1 MTAGTTSIRAQSHSL
16 TPLAQLLSLC
26 QRYRLPLSLLAI
38 QLKDVASL
46 SQQLGGDRLQRLQKQ
61 LGQAVQQRTRMED
74 ALIAWQRGYLVICLP
89 GTRAAG
95 ASCLARRLEH
105 WFQKTRFTLDE
116 FTVQLDTA
124 MAVHVANPTPEQSEE
139 QARENVRELLMD
151 TLCLL
156 AAENENGGGPALS
169 RRALDDSQNAPA
181 SALTSAPCGEKNG
194 NGEANEEGTA
204 VNGRPQ
210 RRHDDAPHGHTASP
224 QQLKELVDQLRDDDN
239 ALVSTLSPALQRL
252 DERTRMLLIDQ
263 LLEASLIP
271 H

>member
-46 SQQLGGDRLQRLQKQ
+46 SKQLGGDRLQRLQKQ

-74 ALIAWQRGYLVICLP
+74 ALIAWQRGYLVLCLP

-95 ASCLARRLEH
+95 AACVARRLEQ

-156 AAENENGGGPALS
+156 AAENEHGDGPALS
-169 RRALDDSQNAPA
+169 RRALDDSHNAPA
-181 SALTSAPCGEKNG
+181 ITS
-194 NGEANEEGTA
+194 A

-210 RRHDDAPHGHTASP
+210 RRRDDAANGHASP
-224 QQLKELVDQLRDDDN
+224 QQLRDLVDQLRDDDTT
-239 ALVSTLSPALQRL
+239 LVSTLSPALQRL

>member
-46 SQQLGGDRLQRLQKQ
+46 SKQLGGDRLQRLQKQ

-74 ALIAWQRGYLVICLP
+74 ALIAWQRGYLVLCLP

-95 ASCLARRLEH
+95 AACVARRLEQ

-124 MAVHVANPTPEQSEE
+124 MAVHVANPTPEQAEE

-156 AAENENGGGPALS
+156 AAENENGDGPALS
-169 RRALDDSQNAPA
+169 RRALDDSHNAPA
-181 SALTSAPCGEKNG
+181 ITGEKNQAD
-194 NGEANEEGTA
+194 NGSGAD
-204 VNGRPQ
+204 GRPQ
-210 RRHDDAPHGHTASP
+210 RRRDDAANGHASP
-224 QQLKELVDQLRDDDN
+224 QQLRDLVDQLRDDDTT
-239 ALVSTLSPALQRL
+239 LVSTLSPALQRL

>member
-46 SQQLGGDRLQRLQKQ
+46 SKQLGGDRLQRLQKQ

-74 ALIAWQRGYLVICLP
+74 ALIAWQRGYLVLCLP

-95 ASCLARRLEH
+95 AACVARRLEQ

-124 MAVHVANPTPEQSEE
+124 MAVHVAGPTPEQSEE

-156 AAENENGGGPALS
+156 AAENEHGDGPALS

-181 SALTSAPCGEKNG
+181 INHEESEA
-194 NGEANEEGTA
+194 GEADEESA

-210 RRHDDAPHGHTASP
+210 RRRDDTANGHASP
-224 QQLKELVDQLRDDDN
+224 QQLKELVDQLRDDDTT
-239 ALVSTLSPALQRL
+239 LVSTLSPALQRL

>member
-46 SQQLGGDRLQRLQKQ
+46 SKQLGGDRLQRLQKQ

-74 ALIAWQRGYLVICLP
+74 ALIAWQRGYLVLCLP

-95 ASCLARRLEH
+95 AACVARRLEQ

-124 MAVHVANPTPEQSEE
+124 MAVHVAGPTPEQSEE

-156 AAENENGGGPALS
+156 AAENEHGDGPALS

-181 SALTSAPCGEKNG
+181 INHEESEA
-194 NGEANEEGTA
+194 GEADEESA

-210 RRHDDAPHGHTASP
+210 RRRDDAANGHASP
-224 QQLKELVDQLRDDDN
+224 QQLKELVDQLRDDDTT
-239 ALVSTLSPALQRL
+239 LVSTLSPALQRL

>member
-46 SQQLGGDRLQRLQKQ
+46 SKQLGGDRLQRLQKQ

-74 ALIAWQRGYLVICLP
+74 ALIAWQRGYLVLCLP

-95 ASCLARRLEH
+95 AACVARRLEQ

-124 MAVHVANPTPEQSEE
+124 MAVHVADPTPQQTEE
-139 QARENVRELLMD
+139 PARENVRELLMD

-156 AAENENGGGPALS
+156 AAENENGDGPALS
-169 RRALDDSQNAPA
+169 RRALDDSHNAPA
-181 SALTSAPCGEKNG
+181 ITSEKNEAD
-194 NGEANEEGTA
+194 NGSGAD
-204 VNGRPQ
+204 GRPQ
-210 RRHDDAPHGHTASP
+210 RRRDDAANGHASP
-224 QQLKELVDQLRDDDN
+224 QQLRDLVDQLRDDDTT
-239 ALVSTLSPALQRL
+239 LVSTLSPALQRL

>member
-46 SQQLGGDRLQRLQKQ
+46 SKQLGGDRLQRLQKQ

-74 ALIAWQRGYLVICLP
+74 ALIAWQRGYLVLCLP

-95 ASCLARRLEH
+95 AACVARRLEQ

-124 MAVHVANPTPEQSEE
+124 MAVHVADPTPQQTEE
-139 QARENVRELLMD
+139 PARENVRELLMD

-156 AAENENGGGPALS
+156 AAENENGDGPALS
-169 RRALDDSQNAPA
+169 RRALDDSHNAPA
-181 SALTSAPCGEKNG
+181 VTGEKNEAD
-194 NGEANEEGTA
+194 NGSGAD
-204 VNGRPQ
+204 GRPQ
-210 RRHDDAPHGHTASP
+210 RRRDDAANGHASP
-224 QQLKELVDQLRDDDN
+224 QQLRDLVDQLRDDDTT
-239 ALVSTLSPALQRL
+239 LVSTLSPALQRL

>member
-46 SQQLGGDRLQRLQKQ
+46 SKQLGGDRLQRLQKQ

-74 ALIAWQRGYLVICLP
+74 ALIAWQRGYLVLCLP

-95 ASCLARRLEH
+95 ATCLARRLEQ

-124 MAVHVANPTPEQSEE
+124 MAVHVANPTPEQTEE

-156 AAENENGGGPALS
+156 AAENEHSDGPALS

-181 SALTSAPCGEKNG
+181 APT
-194 NGEANEEGTA
+194 ADSSEGVEDA
-204 VNGRPQ
+204 ANGRPQ
-210 RRHDDAPHGHTASP
+210 RRRDDAPNGHAASP
-224 QQLKELVDQLRDDDN
+224 QQLKDLVDQLRDDDTT
-239 ALVSTLSPALQRL
+239 LVSTLSPALQRL

>member
-46 SQQLGGDRLQRLQKQ
+46 SKQLGGDRLQRLQKQ

-74 ALIAWQRGYLVICLP
+74 ALIAWQRGYLVLCLP

-124 MAVHVANPTPEQSEE
+124 MAVHVANPTPEQTEE

-156 AAENENGGGPALS
+156 AAENENGDGPALS

-181 SALTSAPCGEKNG
+181 SAATSAASC
-194 NGEANEEGTA
+194 EENDDGIA

-210 RRHDDAPHGHTASP
+210 RRHDDATNGHAASP

-239 ALVSTLSPALQRL
+239 TLVSTLSPALQRL

>member
-26 QRYRLPLSLLAI
+26 QRYRLPLSILAI

-46 SQQLGGDRLQRLQKQ
+46 SKQLGGDRLQRLQKQ

-74 ALIAWQRGYLVICLP
+74 ALIAWQRGYLVLCLP
-89 GTRAAG
+89 GTRAVG
-95 ASCLARRLEH
+95 ATCLARRLEQ
-105 WFQKTRFTLDE
+105 WFHKTRFTLDE

-124 MAVHVANPTPEQSEE
+124 MAVHVANPAQAQSGE
-139 QARENVRELLMD
+139 RSGENVRELLMD

-156 AAENENGGGPALS
+156 AADSEHDSGPALS
-169 RRALDDSQNAPA
+169 RRALDDSQN
-181 SALTSAPCGEKNG
+181 TSADNDQSDDSEPESIAING
-194 NGEANEEGTA
+194 H
-204 VNGRPQ
+204 Q
-210 RRHDDAPHGHTASP
+210 RRRDDAPNGHATSP
-224 QQLKELVDQLRDDDN
+224 QQFKDLVEQLRDDDN

>member
-46 SQQLGGDRLQRLQKQ
+46 SKQLGGDRLQRLQKQ

-74 ALIAWQRGYLVICLP
+74 ALIAWQRGYLVLCLP

-95 ASCLARRLEH
+95 AACVARRLEQ

-124 MAVHVANPTPEQSEE
+124 MAVHVANPTPEQAEE

-156 AAENENGGGPALS
+156 AAENEHGDGPALS
-169 RRALDDSQNAPA
+169 RRALDDSHNAPA
-181 SALTSAPCGEKNG
+181 ITS
-194 NGEANEEGTA
+194 A

-210 RRHDDAPHGHTASP
+210 RRRDDAANGRASP
-224 QQLKELVDQLRDDDN
+224 QQLKDLVDQLRDDDTT
-239 ALVSTLSPALQRL
+239 LVSTLSPALQRL

>member
-46 SQQLGGDRLQRLQKQ
+46 SKQLGGDRLQRLQKQ

-74 ALIAWQRGYLVICLP
+74 ALIAWQRGYLVLCLP

-95 ASCLARRLEH
+95 AACVARRLEQ

-124 MAVHVANPTPEQSEE
+124 MAVHVAGPTPEQSEE

-156 AAENENGGGPALS
+156 AAENEHGDGPALS

-181 SALTSAPCGEKNG
+181 INHEESEA
-194 NGEANEEGTA
+194 GEADEESA

-210 RRHDDAPHGHTASP
+210 RRRDDAANGHASP
-224 QQLKELVDQLRDDDN
+224 QQLKELVDQLRDDDTT
-239 ALVSTLSPALQRL
+239 LVSTLSPALQRL

-263 LLEASLIP
+263 LLEASLLP

>member
-46 SQQLGGDRLQRLQKQ
+46 SKQLGGDRLQRLQKQ

-74 ALIAWQRGYLVICLP
+74 ALIAWQRGYLVLCLP

-95 ASCLARRLEH
+95 AACVARRLEQ

-124 MAVHVANPTPEQSEE
+124 MAVHVAGPTPEQSEE

-156 AAENENGGGPALS
+156 AAENEHGDGPALS

-181 SALTSAPCGEKNG
+181 INHEESEA
-194 NGEANEEGTA
+194 GEADEESA

-210 RRHDDAPHGHTASP
+210 RRRDDDANGHASP
-224 QQLKELVDQLRDDDN
+224 QQLKELVDQLRDDDTT
-239 ALVSTLSPALQRL
+239 LVSTLSPALQRL

>member
-46 SQQLGGDRLQRLQKQ
+46 SKQLGGDRLQRLQKQ

-74 ALIAWQRGYLVICLP
+74 ALIAWQRGYLVLCLP

-95 ASCLARRLEH
+95 AACVARRLEH

-156 AAENENGGGPALS
+156 AAENEHGDGPALS
-169 RRALDDSQNAPA
+169 RRALDDSHNAPA
-181 SALTSAPCGEKNG
+181 ITS
-194 NGEANEEGTA
+194 A

-210 RRHDDAPHGHTASP
+210 RRRDDAANGHASP
-224 QQLKELVDQLRDDDN
+224 QQLKDLVDQLRDDDTT
-239 ALVSTLSPALQRL
+239 LVSTLSPALQRL

>member
-1 MTAGTTSIRAQSHSL
+1 MTAGTASIRAQSHSL

-46 SQQLGGDRLQRLQKQ
+46 SKQLGGDRLQRLQKQ

-74 ALIAWQRGYLVICLP
+74 ALIAWQRGYLVLCLP

-95 ASCLARRLEH
+95 AACVARRLEQ

-124 MAVHVANPTPEQSEE
+124 MAVHVANPTPEQAEE

-156 AAENENGGGPALS
+156 AAENENGDGPALS
-169 RRALDDSQNAPA
+169 RRALDDSHNAPA
-181 SALTSAPCGEKNG
+181 VTSEKNEAD
-194 NGEANEEGTA
+194 NGSGAD
-204 VNGRPQ
+204 GRPQ
-210 RRHDDAPHGHTASP
+210 RRRDDAANGHASP
-224 QQLKELVDQLRDDDN
+224 QQLKDLVDQLRDDDTT
-239 ALVSTLSPALQRL
+239 LVSTLSPALQRL

>member
-46 SQQLGGDRLQRLQKQ
+46 SKQLGGDRLQRLQKQ

-74 ALIAWQRGYLVICLP
+74 ALIAWQRGYLVLCLP

-95 ASCLARRLEH
+95 AACVARRLEQ

-124 MAVHVANPTPEQSEE
+124 MAVHVANPTPEQAEE
-139 QARENVRELLMD
+139 QAREKVRELLMD

-156 AAENENGGGPALS
+156 AAENEHGDGPALS
-169 RRALDDSQNAPA
+169 RRALDDSHNAPA
-181 SALTSAPCGEKNG
+181 INHQAS
-194 NGEANEEGTA
+194 EAAEAAEESP

-210 RRHDDAPHGHTASP
+210 RRRDDAVNGHASP
-224 QQLKELVDQLRDDDN
+224 QQLKDLVDQLRDDDTT
-239 ALVSTLSPALQRL
+239 LVSTLSPALQRL

>member
-46 SQQLGGDRLQRLQKQ
+46 SKQLGGDRLQRLQKQ

-74 ALIAWQRGYLVICLP
+74 ALIAWQRGYLVLCLP

-95 ASCLARRLEH
+95 AACVARRLEQ

-156 AAENENGGGPALS
+156 AAENEHGDGPALS
-169 RRALDDSQNAPA
+169 RRALDDSHNAPA
-181 SALTSAPCGEKNG
+181 INHQAS
-194 NGEANEEGTA
+194 EAAEAAEESP

-210 RRHDDAPHGHTASP
+210 RRRDDAVNGHASP
-224 QQLKELVDQLRDDDN
+224 QQLKDLVDQLRDDDTT
-239 ALVSTLSPALQRL
+239 LVSTLSPALQRL

>member
-1 MTAGTTSIRAQSHSL
+1 MS
-16 TPLAQLLSLC
+16 
-26 QRYRLPLSLLAI
+26 
-38 QLKDVASL
+38 K
-46 SQQLGGDRLQRLQKQ
+46 QLGGDRLQRLQKQ

-74 ALIAWQRGYLVICLP
+74 ALIAWQRGYLVLCLP

-95 ASCLARRLEH
+95 AACVARRLEQ

-124 MAVHVANPTPEQSEE
+124 MAVHVANPTPEQAEE

-156 AAENENGGGPALS
+156 AAENEHGDGPALS
-169 RRALDDSQNAPA
+169 RRALDDSHNAPA
-181 SALTSAPCGEKNG
+181 INHQAS
-194 NGEANEEGTA
+194 EAAEAAEESP

-210 RRHDDAPHGHTASP
+210 RRRDDAFNGHASP
-224 QQLKELVDQLRDDDN
+224 QQLKDLVDQLRDDDTT
-239 ALVSTLSPALQRL
+239 LVSTLSPALQRL

>member
-46 SQQLGGDRLQRLQKQ
+46 SKQLGGDRLQRLQKQ
-61 LGQAVQQRTRMED
+61 LAQAVQQRTRMED
-74 ALIAWQRGYLVICLP
+74 ALIAWQRGYLVLCLP

-95 ASCLARRLEH
+95 AACVARRLEQ

-124 MAVHVANPTPEQSEE
+124 MAVHVAGPAPEQSEE
-139 QARENVRELLMD
+139 PARENVRELLMD

-156 AAENENGGGPALS
+156 AAENEHGDGPALS
-169 RRALDDSQNAPA
+169 RRALDDSRNAPA
-181 SALTSAPCGEKNG
+181 INHEESEA
-194 NGEANEEGTA
+194 GEAGEESP

-210 RRHDDAPHGHTASP
+210 RRRDDAPNGHAVSP
-224 QQLKELVDQLRDDDN
+224 QQLKELVEQLRDDDTT
-239 ALVSTLSPALQRL
+239 LVSTLSPALQRL

>member
-46 SQQLGGDRLQRLQKQ
+46 SKQLGGDRLQRLQKQ

-74 ALIAWQRGYLVICLP
+74 ALIAWQRGYLVLCLP

-95 ASCLARRLEH
+95 AACLARRLEQ

-124 MAVHVANPTPEQSEE
+124 MAVHVADPAEDTAEAH

-156 AAENENGGGPALS
+156 AAEREDGDGPALS
-169 RRALDDSQNAPA
+169 RRALEDSQDAPA
-181 SALTSAPCGEKNG
+181 PDAGDEPAG
-194 NGEANEEGTA
+194 
-204 VNGRPQ
+204 NGRPR
-210 RRHDDAPHGHTASP
+210 RRHDDEANGHAATP
-224 QQLKELVDQLRDDDN
+224 QQLMDWVDQLRDDDT

>member
-46 SQQLGGDRLQRLQKQ
+46 SKQLGGDRLQRLQKQ

-74 ALIAWQRGYLVICLP
+74 ALIAWQRGYLVLCLP

-124 MAVHVANPTPEQSEE
+124 MAVHVANPTPEQTEE

-156 AAENENGGGPALS
+156 AAENENGDGPALS
-169 RRALDDSQNAPA
+169 RRALDDSPNAPA
-181 SALTSAPCGEKNG
+181 GAATSAASSENNG
-194 NGEANEEGTA
+194 IA
-204 VNGRPQ
+204 VDGRPQ
-210 RRHDDAPHGHTASP
+210 RRHDDAANGHAASP

>member
-1 MTAGTTSIRAQSHSL
+1 MTAGTASIRAQSHSL

-46 SQQLGGDRLQRLQKQ
+46 SKQLGGDRLQRLQKQ

-74 ALIAWQRGYLVICLP
+74 ALIAWQRGYLVLCLP

-95 ASCLARRLEH
+95 AACVARRLEQ

-156 AAENENGGGPALS
+156 AAENEHGDGPALS
-169 RRALDDSQNAPA
+169 RRALDDSHNAPA
-181 SALTSAPCGEKNG
+181 ITS
-194 NGEANEEGTA
+194 A

-210 RRHDDAPHGHTASP
+210 RRRDDAANGHASP
-224 QQLKELVDQLRDDDN
+224 QQLKDLVDQLRDDDTT
-239 ALVSTLSPALQRL
+239 LVSTLSPALQRL

>member
-46 SQQLGGDRLQRLQKQ
+46 SKQLGGDRLQRLQKQ

-74 ALIAWQRGYLVICLP
+74 ALIAWQRGYLVLCLP

-95 ASCLARRLEH
+95 AACLARRLEQ
-105 WFQKTRFTLDE
+105 WFEKTRFTLDE
-116 FTVQLDTA
+116 FCVQLDTA
-124 MAVHVANPTPEQSEE
+124 MAVHVANPTSEQSEE

-156 AAENENGGGPALS
+156 AAENDNGNGPALS
-169 RRALDDSQNAPA
+169 RRALDDSQNAPDR
-181 SALTSAPCGEKNG
+181 SEKNG
-194 NGEANEEGTA
+194 NNDANEDGIA

-210 RRHDDAPHGHTASP
+210 RRRDDGAANGHASP
-224 QQLKELVDQLRDDDN
+224 QQLKELVDQLRDDDTT
-239 ALVSTLSPALQRL
+239 LVSTLSPALQRL

>member
-46 SQQLGGDRLQRLQKQ
+46 SKQLGGDRLQRLQKQ

-74 ALIAWQRGYLVICLP
+74 ALIAWQRGYLVLCLP

-95 ASCLARRLEH
+95 AACVARRLEQ

-124 MAVHVANPTPEQSEE
+124 MAVHVANPTPEQAEE
-139 QARENVRELLMD
+139 QARENVRELLMA

-156 AAENENGGGPALS
+156 AAENEHGDGPALS
-169 RRALDDSQNAPA
+169 RRALDDSHNAPA
-181 SALTSAPCGEKNG
+181 INHQAS
-194 NGEANEEGTA
+194 EAAEAAEESP

-210 RRHDDAPHGHTASP
+210 RRRDDAVNGHASP
-224 QQLKELVDQLRDDDN
+224 QQLKDLVDQLRDDDTT
-239 ALVSTLSPALQRL
+239 LVSTLSPALQRL

>member
-46 SQQLGGDRLQRLQKQ
+46 SKQLGGDRLQRLQKQ

-74 ALIAWQRGYLVICLP
+74 ALIAWQRGYLVLCLP

-95 ASCLARRLEH
+95 AACVARRLEQ
-105 WFQKTRFTLDE
+105 WIQKTRFTLDE

-156 AAENENGGGPALS
+156 AAENEHGDGPALS
-169 RRALDDSQNAPA
+169 RRALDDSHNAPA
-181 SALTSAPCGEKNG
+181 INHQAS
-194 NGEANEEGTA
+194 EAAEAAEESP

-210 RRHDDAPHGHTASP
+210 RRRDDAVNGHASP
-224 QQLKELVDQLRDDDN
+224 QQLKDLVDQLRDDDTT
-239 ALVSTLSPALQRL
+239 LVSTLSPALQRL

>member
-46 SQQLGGDRLQRLQKQ
+46 SKQLGGDRLQRLQKQ

-74 ALIAWQRGYLVICLP
+74 ALIAWQRGYLVLCLP

-95 ASCLARRLEH
+95 AACVARRLEQ

-124 MAVHVANPTPEQSEE
+124 MAVHVANPTPEQAEE

-156 AAENENGGGPALS
+156 AAENEHGDGPALS
-169 RRALDDSQNAPA
+169 RRALDDSHNAPA
-181 SALTSAPCGEKNG
+181 INHQAS
-194 NGEANEEGTA
+194 EAAEAAEESP

-210 RRHDDAPHGHTASP
+210 RRRDDAFNGHASP
-224 QQLKELVDQLRDDDN
+224 QQLKDLVDQLRDDDTT
-239 ALVSTLSPALQRL
+239 LVSTLSPALQRL

>member
-46 SQQLGGDRLQRLQKQ
+46 SKQLGGDRLQRLQKQ

-74 ALIAWQRGYLVICLP
+74 ALIAWQRGYLVLCLP

-95 ASCLARRLEH
+95 AACVARRLEQ

-156 AAENENGGGPALS
+156 AAENEHGDGPALS
-169 RRALDDSQNAPA
+169 RRALDDSHNAPA
-181 SALTSAPCGEKNG
+181 ITS
-194 NGEANEEGTA
+194 A

-210 RRHDDAPHGHTASP
+210 RRRDDAANGRASP
-224 QQLKELVDQLRDDDN
+224 QQLKDLVDQLRDDDTT
-239 ALVSTLSPALQRL
+239 LVSTLSPALQRL

>member
-46 SQQLGGDRLQRLQKQ
+46 SKQLGGDRLQRLQKQ

-74 ALIAWQRGYLVICLP
+74 ALIAWQRGYLVLCLP

-95 ASCLARRLEH
+95 AACVARRLEQ

-124 MAVHVANPTPEQSEE
+124 MAVHVADPTPQQTEE
-139 QARENVRELLMD
+139 PARENVRELLMD

-156 AAENENGGGPALS
+156 AAENEHGDGPALS
-169 RRALDDSQNAPA
+169 RRALDDSHNAPA
-181 SALTSAPCGEKNG
+181 INHQA
-194 NGEANEEGTA
+194 GEAAEAAEESP

-210 RRHDDAPHGHTASP
+210 RRRDDAANGHASP
-224 QQLKELVDQLRDDDN
+224 QQLKDLVDQLRDDDTT
-239 ALVSTLSPALQRL
+239 LVSTLSPALQRL

>member
-46 SQQLGGDRLQRLQKQ
+46 SKQLGGDRLQRLQKQ

-74 ALIAWQRGYLVICLP
+74 ALIAWQRGYLVLCLP

-95 ASCLARRLEH
+95 AACVARRLEQ

-156 AAENENGGGPALS
+156 AAENEHGDGPALS
-169 RRALDDSQNAPA
+169 RRALDDSHNAPA
-181 SALTSAPCGEKNG
+181 ITS
-194 NGEANEEGTA
+194 A

-210 RRHDDAPHGHTASP
+210 RRRDDTANGHASP
-224 QQLKELVDQLRDDDN
+224 QQLKDLVDQLRDDDTT
-239 ALVSTLSPALQRL
+239 LVSTLSPALQRL

>member
-46 SQQLGGDRLQRLQKQ
+46 SKQLGGDRLQRLQKQ

-74 ALIAWQRGYLVICLP
+74 ALIAWQRGYLVLCLP

-95 ASCLARRLEH
+95 AACVARRLEQ

-156 AAENENGGGPALS
+156 AAENEHGDGPALS
-169 RRALDDSQNAPA
+169 RRALDDSHNAPA
-181 SALTSAPCGEKNG
+181 ITS
-194 NGEANEEGTA
+194 A

-210 RRHDDAPHGHTASP
+210 RRRDDAANGHASP
-224 QQLKELVDQLRDDDN
+224 QQLKDLVDQLRDDDTT
-239 ALVSTLSPALQRL
+239 LVSTLSPALQRL

>member
-46 SQQLGGDRLQRLQKQ
+46 SKQLGGDRLQRLQKQ

-74 ALIAWQRGYLVICLP
+74 ALIAWQRGYLVLCLP

-95 ASCLARRLEH
+95 AACVARRLEQ

-156 AAENENGGGPALS
+156 AAENEHGDGPALS
-169 RRALDDSQNAPA
+169 RRALDDSHNAPA
-181 SALTSAPCGEKNG
+181 INHQAS
-194 NGEANEEGTA
+194 EAAEAAEESP

-210 RRHDDAPHGHTASP
+210 RRRDDAVNGHASP
-224 QQLKELVDQLRDDDN
+224 QQLKDLVDQLRDDDTT
-239 ALVSTLSPALQRL
+239 LVSTLSPALQRL

-263 LLEASLIP
+263 LLEASMIP

>member
-38 QLKDVASL
+38 QLKDVAAL
-46 SQQLGGDRLQRLQKQ
+46 SKQLGGDRLQRLQKQ

-74 ALIAWQRGYLVICLP
+74 ALIAWQRGYLVLCLP

-95 ASCLARRLEH
+95 AACLAHRLEQ

-124 MAVHVANPTPEQSEE
+124 MAVHVANPTPEQTEA

-156 AAENENGGGPALS
+156 AAENEHGDGPALS
-169 RRALDDSQNAPA
+169 RRALDDSQDAPA
-181 SALTSAPCGEKNG
+181 SAVQSETHEHGE
-194 NGEANEEGTA
+194 ESDESPA

-210 RRHDDAPHGHTASP
+210 RRRDDAANGHVASP
-224 QQLKELVDQLRDDDN
+224 QQLKDLVEQLRDDDT
-239 ALVSTLSPALQRL
+239 ALISTLSPALQRL

>member
-46 SQQLGGDRLQRLQKQ
+46 SKQLGGDRLQRLQKQ

-74 ALIAWQRGYLVICLP
+74 ALIAWQRGYLVLCLP

-95 ASCLARRLEH
+95 AACVARRLEQ

-156 AAENENGGGPALS
+156 AAENEHGDCPALS
-169 RRALDDSQNAPA
+169 RRALDDSHNAPA
-181 SALTSAPCGEKNG
+181 INHQA
-194 NGEANEEGTA
+194 GEAAEAAEESP

-210 RRHDDAPHGHTASP
+210 RRRDDAANGHASP
-224 QQLKELVDQLRDDDN
+224 QQLKDLVDQLRDDDTT
-239 ALVSTLSPALQRL
+239 LVSTLSPALQRL

>member
-46 SQQLGGDRLQRLQKQ
+46 SKQLGGDRLQRLQKQ

-74 ALIAWQRGYLVICLP
+74 ALIAWQRGYLVLCLP

-95 ASCLARRLEH
+95 AACVARRLEQ

-124 MAVHVANPTPEQSEE
+124 MAVHVADPTPQQTQEP
-139 QARENVRELLMD
+139 ARENVRELLMD

-156 AAENENGGGPALS
+156 AAENENGDGPALS
-169 RRALDDSQNAPA
+169 RRALDDSHNAPA
-181 SALTSAPCGEKNG
+181 ITGEKNEAD
-194 NGEANEEGTA
+194 NGSGAD
-204 VNGRPQ
+204 GRPQ
-210 RRHDDAPHGHTASP
+210 RRRDDAANGHASP
-224 QQLKELVDQLRDDDN
+224 QQLRDLVDQLRDDDTT
-239 ALVSTLSPALQRL
+239 LVSTLSPALQRL

>member
-46 SQQLGGDRLQRLQKQ
+46 SKQLGGDRLQRLQKQ

-74 ALIAWQRGYLVICLP
+74 ALIAWQRGYLVLCLP

-95 ASCLARRLEH
+95 AACVARRLEQ

-124 MAVHVANPTPEQSEE
+124 MAVHVANPTPEQAEE

-156 AAENENGGGPALS
+156 AAENEHGDGPALS

-181 SALTSAPCGEKNG
+181 INHEESEA
-194 NGEANEEGTA
+194 GEADEESA

-210 RRHDDAPHGHTASP
+210 RRRDDAANGHASP
-224 QQLKELVDQLRDDDN
+224 QQLKELVDQLRDDDTT
-239 ALVSTLSPALQRL
+239 LVSTLSPALQRL

>member
-46 SQQLGGDRLQRLQKQ
+46 SKQLGGDRLQRLQKQ

-74 ALIAWQRGYLVICLP
+74 ALIAWQRGYLVLCLP

-95 ASCLARRLEH
+95 AACVARRLEQ

-116 FTVQLDTA
+116 YTVQLDTA

-156 AAENENGGGPALS
+156 AADNDNGDGPALS
-169 RRALDDSQNAPA
+169 RRALDDRQNTTAIN
-181 SALTSAPCGEKNG
+181 SEKN
-194 NGEANEEGTA
+194 EAGDESP

-210 RRHDDAPHGHTASP
+210 RRRDDVPANGHASP
-224 QQLKELVDQLRDDDN
+224 QQLKELVEQLRDDDS
-239 ALVSTLSPALQRL
+239 ALISTLSPALQRL

>member
-1 MTAGTTSIRAQSHSL
+1 MTAGTPSIRAQSHSL

-46 SQQLGGDRLQRLQKQ
+46 SKQLGGDRLQRLQKQ

-74 ALIAWQRGYLVICLP
+74 ALIAWQRGYLVLCLP

-95 ASCLARRLEH
+95 AACLARRLEQ
-105 WFQKTRFTLDE
+105 WFHKTRFTLDE

-124 MAVHVANPTPEQSEE
+124 MAVHVAGSTPEQTEE

-156 AAENENGGGPALS
+156 AAGNDHGDGPALS
-169 RRALDDSQNAPA
+169 RRALDDSLDAPVAGTDA
-181 SALTSAPCGEKNG
+181 SAGSPDNIDGM
-194 NGEANEEGTA
+194 A
-204 VNGRPQ
+204 VNGPPQ
-210 RRHDDAPHGHTASP
+210 RRRDDRANGHAASP
-224 QQLKELVDQLRDDDN
+224 QQLKDLVDQLRDDDT